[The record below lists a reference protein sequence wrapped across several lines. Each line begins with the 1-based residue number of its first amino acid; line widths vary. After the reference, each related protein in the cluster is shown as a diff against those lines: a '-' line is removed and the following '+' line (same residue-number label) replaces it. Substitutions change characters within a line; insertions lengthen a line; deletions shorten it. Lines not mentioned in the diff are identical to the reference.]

1 MHFKYLSGCKRHDCP
16 WTINVGHMHHQWYKL
31 SFIHLYHI
39 TIQQI
44 TAEYSNVKLL
54 YSAVIGWNVMKCL
67 CTSDNCCTCFYCSE
81 HFGETH
87 TLVKIPSQKL
97 VILHSA
103 LLRVSIK
110 SVAMEYKTWWAD
122 SGVKSWHD
130 IHTDPSQTYL
140 YKSIPSPRINHPHLK

>member
-1 MHFKYLSGCKRHDCP
+1 MLVICIISD
-16 WTINVGHMHHQWYKL
+16 KL

-67 CTSDNCCTCFYCSE
+67 CTSDNFCTCFYCSE

-130 IHTDPSQTYL
+130 IHTGPSQNLSLQKHTITKN
-140 YKSIPSPRINHPHLK
+140 KSSSPKITLPATHFDNMDCLQP